1 MLSLYSEKPQVR
13 WFDIIFTGLPTTVF
27 YFYVAVFWLRL
38 ITLPFPPEYHVI
50 PDPPPFFPAITS
62 DWPLIVIHFTFSVTV
77 LLYLS
82 NRICHLLLRVFTDLS
97 ATYGTTDFVTAACLQ
112 EPSSFRTNLFRKKK
126 VKKKR
131 KKWCILRLFKLWL
144 LCIFNR
150 VVCARVIYI
159 SVTILV

>member
-1 MLSLYSEKPQVR
+1 MLREETCDVVIVLRKTTSPMVR
-13 WFDIIFTGLPTTVF
+13 H
-27 YFYVAVFWLRL
+27 YFYRSANYCLLFLRSSL
-38 ITLPFPPEYHVI
+38 LATTNHPSVPPWI
-50 PDPPPFFPAITS
+50 SCDPRPPPPFFPAITS

-126 VKKKR
+126 GKKKE
-131 KKWCILRLFKLWL
+131 KMMYFKA
-144 LCIFNR
+144 
-150 VVCARVIYI
+150 V
-159 SVTILV
+159 